1 MRHGP
6 QQSTTGP
13 LGRLSGSLLAA
24 GLLLLCFG
32 SPAAAHPHVWIDSKT
47 TLLFDAEQRVA
58 ALEIVWRFDE
68 FYSIYAIEGLDKN
81 DDGVLEPAELQPLAQ
96 LNVTSLKDY
105 RYFTYVRVN
114 GQDTAYGEVVDY
126 SSRFEDGI
134 LSLRFVL
141 PLEEPVDPRIAQLSF
156 TSFDPSFY
164 ISIEPQREAPVTLS
178 GTVPEGCEVL
188 LERGDETES
197 LNLAESLFVDATAA
211 DSLAAEFASRAAL
224 DCAASTGM
232 R

>member
-1 MRHGP
+1 MRHGR
-6 QQSTTGP
+6 QESRTG
-13 LGRLSGSLLAA
+13 LAGRLSGCLLGA
-24 GLLLLCFG
+24 GLLLLSLG

-81 DDGVLEPAELQPLAQ
+81 DDGVLEPAELQPLAK

-105 RYFTYVRVN
+105 RYFTYVRAN
-114 GQDTAYGEVVDY
+114 GRDTAYGEVVDY
-126 SSRFEDGI
+126 GSRFEDGI

-141 PLEEPVDPRIAQLSF
+141 PLKEPVDPRLAQLSF

-164 ISIEPQREAPVTLS
+164 ISIEPQPEAPVVLS
-178 GTVPEGCEVL
+178 GAVPEGCRVL
-188 LERGDETES
+188 LDRGDETES

-211 DSLAAEFASRAAL
+211 DSIAAEFASRAAL
-224 DCAASTGM
+224 DCATSTGM